1 MTDSK
6 NKLERI
12 NIPEDWKSLLTDEF
26 LSPYFDGIRA
36 HYMEALKQKELVF
49 PHPKQ
54 IFYAFKLTSL
64 ENLKVV
70 ILGQDPYHGAH
81 YIDGVLTPQAMGLS
95 FSVPR
100 GVPIPPSLKNIYQEL
115 AQSLHIAPPNHGD
128 LSNWAKQ
135 GVLLLNSILS
145 VRANAPAS
153 HRHFGWEEF
162 TDGVISALSRHKQHL
177 VFMLWGNYAKKK
189 ATLIDSNKH
198 KIITAPHPS
207 PLARGFV
214 GSGVFKQADAYLA
227 QTNQTPIAWD
237 NL

>member
-1 MTDSK
+1 MM
-6 NKLERI
+6 NKLQKI
-12 NIPEDWKSLLTDEF
+12 NIPDDWKSLLENEF
-26 LSPYFDGIRA
+26 LSPYFDQIRA
-36 HYMEALKQKELVF
+36 YYLDAIRQKQVIY

-54 IFYAFKLTSL
+54 LFYAFTLTSL

-70 ILGQDPYHGAH
+70 ILGQDPYHGTG
-81 YIDGVLTPQAMGLS
+81 YIDGVLTSQAMGLS

-100 GVPIPPSLKNIYQEL
+100 GMPIPPSLKNIYQEL
-115 AQSLHIAPPNHGD
+115 AQSLQITPPNHGD
-128 LSNWAKQ
+128 LSGWAMQ

-145 VRANAPAS
+145 VQANAPAS
-153 HRHFGWEEF
+153 HRHFGWEQF

-189 ATLIDSNKH
+189 ATLIDANKH

-214 GSGVFKQADAYLA
+214 GSGVFKQANKYLA
-227 QTNQTPIAWD
+227 QTNQSPIAWE
-237 NL
+237 LI